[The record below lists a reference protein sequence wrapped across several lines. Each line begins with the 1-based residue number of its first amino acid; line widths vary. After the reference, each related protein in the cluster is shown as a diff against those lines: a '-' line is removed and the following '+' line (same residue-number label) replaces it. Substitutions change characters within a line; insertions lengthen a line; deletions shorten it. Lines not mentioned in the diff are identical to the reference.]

1 MPKHKSHSEGFGNL
15 KIGFWIFLLVSLIL
29 NIIFI
34 FQNYE
39 RNRVTRVVDG
49 DSIDLKDGR
58 RIRLLG
64 LDAPER
70 EECMSSEAYDK
81 LKNLAQGRHVRLK
94 DVVTDDY
101 GRILANVIV
110 EDWSA
115 WISYLRFRFLP
126 SVIPNLFRN
135 PSQDSFSDPFIS
147 RALVSEGLAR
157 FNSVN
162 TPYKDT
168 LKNAQDK
175 AKQEKK
181 GIWSETC
188 RSNNPI
194 SACVIKGNI
203 RAGKKTYFFPDC
215 PNYSDVI
222 IDTSFGDRWFCTE
235 NEASSSG
242 FLRSSSC

>member
-70 EECMSSEAYDK
+70 GECLGLEAYEK
-81 LKNLAQGRHVRLK
+81 LKSLTQGRHVRLK
-94 DVVTDDY
+94 NVVTDDY
-101 GRILANVIV
+101 GRLLANVIIEEPMV
-110 EDWSA
+110 WFG
-115 WISYLRFRFLP
+115 YLLRYFHLSDLFICRICRIENLP
-126 SVIPNLFRN
+126 
-135 PSQDSFSDPFIS
+135 DPYIS

-168 LKNAQDK
+168 LKNAQDI

-181 GIWSETC
+181 GIWSEAC
-188 RSNNPI
+188 RNENPPNQ
-194 SACVIKGNI
+194 CVIKGNI
-203 RAGKKTYFFPDC
+203 RAGRKIYFLPGC
-215 PNYSDVI
+215 SNYSDVI
-222 IDTSFGDRWFCTE
+222 IDTSYGDRWFCTE
-235 NEASSSG
+235 DEAQTSG
-242 FLRSSSC
+242 FLKASGC